1 MIKNLSFLTIF
12 LLSYMAFSQA
22 CVVNET
28 QAPFLADP
36 VGAYEMQI
44 VDNLVSLDFS
54 EDYDT
59 LTAFPNAFE
68 GSVYEAVVG
77 IRVPNDTSFVYDLGS
92 GPQLFEDVQLN
103 SISVNSVVVTESTSG
118 LVDETGSPDEL
129 LADGSEN
136 PDYNP
141 NYGALILPP
150 GFSWE
155 CVGGDGGDACEW
167 SGGDYGCLRFGF
179 DEPIAAGNVGAYRIN
194 VLLDVSATYSFSGIP
209 IPIDLT
215 VDDLLNYYVLVVDE
229 EQSSS
234 NSEITSLQGF
244 QLIGSFPNPATDH
257 VNVQYG
263 NDKFEEISIKLYDIL
278 GNVVMLKET
287 QSNIGFN
294 EFIIDTN
301 NLLSG
306 MYTVVVSNHNGH
318 MIDRIIVQ

>member
-12 LLSYMAFSQA
+12 LLSYMAFPQA

-44 VDNLVSLDFS
+44 VDNMVSLDLS
-54 EDYDT
+54 EGYDT

-103 SISVNSVVVTESTSG
+103 SISVNSVVVTESTN
-118 LVDETGSPDEL
+118 GSTEL
-129 LADGSEN
+129 PA
-136 PDYNP
+136 
-141 NYGALILPP
+141 
-150 GFSWE
+150 GFAWE

-179 DEPIAAGNVGAYRIN
+179 DEPIAAGSVGAYRIN

-209 IPIDLT
+209 IPIDIT
-215 VDDLLNYYVLVVDE
+215 VDDLLNYYVLVIDE

-234 NSEITSLQGF
+234 NPEIVSLQSF

-278 GNVVMLKET
+278 GNVVMSSQT
-287 QSNIGFN
+287 QSSIGFN
-294 EFIIDTN
+294 EFVINTN